1 MNQLTPIVLF
11 TYKRLDTLKQ
21 TVEALQQN
29 YLAVDSDLYIF
40 SDAAK
45 GEQDAESV
53 NNVRNY
59 IKSVH
64 GFKSITIYESQLNK
78 GLATSIIEGVSQ
90 ILKIHETVIVLE
102 DDLVSTNNFLDFMNQ
117 SLLIYKNE
125 KAVFSVSGFSFN
137 LKTTDNYKYDT
148 YFLNRGWS
156 WGWATWQDRWD
167 KIDWEIQDYSEFI
180 KNRKAQKNFSEG
192 GSDLNGMLKKQMN
205 NDLDSWAIRW
215 FYNQYKCKG
224 LTVYPVK
231 SKILNEGFGE
241 NATHTKGSAR
251 RYMPVLDIE
260 NKRSFNFASKI
271 EITEIAQRKF
281 QIKMGYFSRLKS
293 KIETYLKL

>member
-1 MNQLTPIVLF
+1 MTQLAPIVLF
-11 TYKRLDTLKQ
+11 TYQRLGSLKQ

-45 GEQDAESV
+45 GKQDAEAV

-59 IKSVH
+59 IKSVR

-90 ILKIHETVIVLE
+90 ILKDHEAVIVLE

-117 SLLIYKNE
+117 SLLTFKNE

-137 LKTTDNYKYDT
+137 LKTIDNYKYDT

-260 NKRSFNFASKI
+260 NKRSFNFATKI

>member
-1 MNQLTPIVLF
+1 MTQLAPIVLF
-11 TYKRLDTLKQ
+11 TYQRLGSLKQ
-21 TVEALQQN
+21 TVEALQKN

-45 GEQDAESV
+45 GKQDAEAV

-59 IKSVH
+59 IKSVR

-90 ILKIHETVIVLE
+90 ILKDHEAVIVLE

-117 SLLIYKNE
+117 SLLTFKNE

-137 LKTTDNYKYDT
+137 LKTIDNYKYDT

-260 NKRSFNFASKI
+260 NKRSFNFATKI